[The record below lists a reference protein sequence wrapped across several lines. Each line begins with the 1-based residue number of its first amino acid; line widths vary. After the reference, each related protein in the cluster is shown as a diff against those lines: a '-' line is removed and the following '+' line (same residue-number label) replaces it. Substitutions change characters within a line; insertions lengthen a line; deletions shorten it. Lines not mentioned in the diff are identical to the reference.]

1 MEANEPGVDEAE
13 HRKRVPRRFLRAA
26 LGVALLGLFALG
38 ASCSASDGE
47 GGSGGTAGSSGNGG
61 NGGNGAFGG
70 SGGDAGF
77 GATDAGGGTGGLDPD
92 ASCGR
97 FTEEAQQIPAAMLI
111 VLDRSRSMTTS
122 NKWPTAQQAIVQAID
137 NDAFDDLS
145 LGLLAYPSSLVTGPA
160 CLFNLQVACGV
171 SALPQVPIGPTE
183 KNKSNSGTGSRAAI
197 YQWLVNNNP
206 DNGAADASPGY
217 EALRVGITSLRQ
229 LAINGKRILIYI
241 TDGGFGCASVSAR
254 GGYTDANGCQ
264 DWEYPDS
271 INTLITAGRT
281 DSTAPVDTFIV
292 GVPGSNT
299 NGGSSGG
306 IDAAPYSMRLALSSY
321 AYSGAPDYV
330 PADCDGRVF
339 SQSGADPSV
348 PCHFD
353 MTQGNFSINAL
364 SQAISQIRGRAL
376 GCTFSLPE
384 PPVGETIDPG
394 EVNVSVT
401 VDGNATSVPRR
412 GDSSDSCETD
422 GCWDYNADG
431 DVELLG
437 KACSD
442 LEGAASSKVDIL
454 VGCKTI
460 VK

>member
-1 MEANEPGVDEAE
+1 MGQGLQRNRRLHAT
-13 HRKRVPRRFLRAA
+13 RKVLRLGMSALALTSLAA
-26 LGVALLGLFALG
+26 A
-38 ASCSASDGE
+38 ASCSAGDGS
-47 GGSGGTAGSSGNGG
+47 GGSGGNAGSAANGG
-61 NGGNGAFGG
+61 NGGSSGFGG
-70 SGGDAGF
+70 SAGDGGF
-77 GATDAGGGTGGLDPD
+77 GASDAGGGTGGLDPD

-97 FTEEAQQIPAAMLI
+97 FTAEAEQIPAAMLM

-145 LGLLAYPSSLVTGPA
+145 LGLLAYPSGTVAGPA
-160 CLFNLQVACGV
+160 CLFNLPVACGV
-171 SALPQVPIGPTE
+171 SALPQVPIGPTD
-183 KNKSNSGTGSRAAI
+183 KNKSNSGTGARAAI

-217 EALRVGITSLRQ
+217 EALRVGINSLRQ

-254 GGYTDANGCQ
+254 GGYTDANGCL

-271 INTLITAGRT
+271 VNTLINAGRT
-281 DSTAPVDTFIV
+281 DTTAPVDTFIV

-330 PADCDGRVF
+330 PSNCDGRTF
-339 SQSGADPSV
+339 TQAGADPSV

-353 MTQGNFSINAL
+353 MTQGNFSINELAK
-364 SQAISQIRGRAL
+364 AISDIRGRAL
-376 GCTFSLPE
+376 GCTFTLPD
-384 PPVGETIDPG
+384 PPSGETIDPG

-401 VDGNATSVPRR
+401 VNGSASSVPRR
-412 GDSSDSCETD
+412 ADTSDSCETD
-422 GCWDYNADG
+422 GCWDYNANG
-431 DVELLG
+431 EVELLG

-442 LEGAASSKVDIL
+442 LETATSSKVDIL
-454 VGCKTI
+454 VGCETVIK
-460 VK
+460 

>member
-1 MEANEPGVDEAE
+1 MNQGLYRRNHQLRWA
-13 HRKRVPRRFLRAA
+13 RRVVRSGMSVLA
-26 LGVALLGLFALG
+26 LALLGAA
-38 ASCSASDGE
+38 ASCSASDTS
-47 GGSGGTAGSSGNGG
+47 GGSGGGAGSGGAGNGG
-61 NGGNGAFGG
+61 SSAFGG
-70 SGGDAGF
+70 SGGDGGL

-97 FTEEAQQIPAAMLI
+97 FTAAAEQIPAAMLV
-111 VLDRSRSMTTS
+111 VLDRSRSMTTNS
-122 NKWPTAQQAIVQAID
+122 KWPTAQQAIVQAID

-145 LGLLAYPSSLVTGPA
+145 LGLLAYPSSTVAGPA
-160 CLFNLQVACGV
+160 CLFNLPVACGV
-171 SALPQVPIGPTE
+171 SALPQVPIGPTA

-217 EALRVGITSLRQ
+217 EALRVGINSLRQ

-254 GGYTDANGCQ
+254 GGYTDANGCL

-271 INTLITAGRT
+271 VNTLITAGRT
-281 DSTAPVDTFIV
+281 DATAPVDTFIV

-330 PADCDGRVF
+330 PSDCDGRTF
-339 SQSGADPSV
+339 TQGGADPTV

-353 MTQGNFSINAL
+353 MTQGNFSINELAK
-364 SQAISQIRGRAL
+364 AISDIRGRAL

-384 PPVGETIDPG
+384 PPAGETIDPG
-394 EVNVSVT
+394 EVNVNVT
-401 VDGNATSVPRR
+401 VNGNAASVPRR
-412 GDSSDSCETD
+412 ADSSDTCETD
-422 GCWDYNADG
+422 GCWDYNAEG

-442 LEGAASSKVDIL
+442 LEGSTSSQVDIL
-454 VGCKTI
+454 VGCKTVI
-460 VK
+460 K